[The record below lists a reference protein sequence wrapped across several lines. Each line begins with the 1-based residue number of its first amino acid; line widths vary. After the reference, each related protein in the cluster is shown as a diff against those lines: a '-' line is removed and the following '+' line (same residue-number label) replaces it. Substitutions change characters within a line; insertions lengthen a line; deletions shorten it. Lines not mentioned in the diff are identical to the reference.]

1 MYTSVFIFRYKHT
14 LCILIGDY
22 AFVVGIQYDI
32 GETEGSQERL
42 AIMQKLLSKIPDRVE
57 DRVET
62 F

>member
-1 MYTSVFIFRYKHT
+1 
-14 LCILIGDY
+14 
-22 AFVVGIQYDI
+22 VVGVQYDI